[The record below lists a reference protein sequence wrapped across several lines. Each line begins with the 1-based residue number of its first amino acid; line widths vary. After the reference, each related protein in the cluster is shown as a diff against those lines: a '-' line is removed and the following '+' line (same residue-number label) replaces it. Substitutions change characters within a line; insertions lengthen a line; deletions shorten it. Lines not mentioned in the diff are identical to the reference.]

1 MRFSVQSNNDMISS
15 HTAIINESVR
25 SECSF
30 CKVHQNV
37 NRVLEFRGMFRVL
50 QFAQKCMAWNIVK
63 NEGFDTF
70 ISKFSDIK
78 HD

>member
-1 MRFSVQSNNDMISS
+1 MNQSEVSALPVS
-15 HTAIINESVR
+15 FII
-25 SECSF
+25 
-30 CKVHQNV
+30 NV